1 MGRLCKTM
9 NGLWER
15 STDWFRDSSE
25 GCRCILAFILSA
37 LFFIFV
43 EGLMH
48 WMTGGYTWLESYVDY
63 YGAIAGSIL
72 ALMGTTATG
81 YIFLI
86 EYSRLSELRSSSPW
100 MMMKTE
106 MKSVFR
112 WLVTISVLT
121 IIVNTVVAFRE
132 VEGLAESCILLA
144 ISGLFVGLVGAFL
157 IFDYDMVTADTRLER
172 SLRRF
177 LKNIQRELKIE
188 KGDGIKSGCSEGVGK
203 AKEREGSGSISDSCR
218 LFGEIEN
225 LFYDV
230 IGLPK
235 DEVMLEEYN
244 GGRHTIPPDDDE
256 GYEDEAKLRKKFI
269 RLRRVRDIGLFTRLS
284 GL

>member
-1 MGRLCKTM
+1 
-9 NGLWER
+9 
-15 STDWFRDSSE
+15 
-25 GCRCILAFILSA
+25 
-37 LFFIFV
+37 
-43 EGLMH
+43 MH

-188 KGDGIKSGCSEGVGK
+188 KGMGLRVDVARESERPRKGREVG
-203 AKEREGSGSISDSCR
+203 A
-218 LFGEIEN
+218 
-225 LFYDV
+225 
-230 IGLPK
+230 
-235 DEVMLEEYN
+235 
-244 GGRHTIPPDDDE
+244 
-256 GYEDEAKLRKKFI
+256 
-269 RLRRVRDIGLFTRLS
+269 
-284 GL
+284 